1 MKNPLRRAL
10 LPGLAVSVA
19 ICLAATVLAGLVR
32 AAPVPAMA
40 DSAGRAATSQA
51 LSGPQCS
58 VGYLQPRLHLRGV
71 QVDSAGVNATGAFSA
86 PGQPPVTGLPA
97 FCDVTLT
104 QPDRAG
110 HPMDIEVWLP
120 SQWTGRFQGV
130 GGSYYTCGVN
140 HSELASAIEG
150 GYSAASTDCGLP
162 ASGALT
168 GAWALRPD
176 GKLNWPLIDDFAY
189 AGIHDMSVAGKA
201 VTRAYYPSPLRY
213 SYFNGCSTGGREG
226 LMEAQRYP
234 ADYNGIVSGSP
245 AINWTKFIPSEL
257 WPELVM
263 LQSNDFLPSCKETA
277 FTNAAIAA
285 CTDGSGVIENPA
297 ACHFNPF
304 KLVGDVTPCGTI
316 TATDA
321 AVVEKIWDGPVVDGK
336 HLWYGLEPGA
346 SLFGLAAT
354 TTSNGT
360 TGPVAFPVSVGWFQY
375 WLTQNPGFNWET
387 LTYEQ
392 FLRYFG
398 QSVAE
403 FGYPIATDN
412 PDLGAFEHDGG
423 KILIWHGLADQLIF
437 PQGTIQYYQR
447 VQDTL
452 GARNTATFARLFIAP
467 GAQHCAAAAGP
478 APANPLQDVVNW
490 VEHGQ
495 APATILATGG
505 VDPSTSQPTQ
515 RPLCA
520 YPYLSEYVSGNPDS
534 LSSYSCVL
542 LTSAQQRQLTALN

>member
-234 ADYNGIVSGSP
+234 GDYNGIAAGAP
-245 AINWTKFIPSEL
+245 AINWTRFVPSGI
-257 WPELVM
+257 WPQLVM
-263 LQSNDFLPSCKETA
+263 KESNDFLPGCIENA
-277 FTNAAIAA
+277 FTASAVRA
-285 CTDGSGVIENPA
+285 CGSAGGVITNPSACDWNPA
-297 ACHFNPF
+297 D
-304 KLVGDVTPCGTI
+304 LVGVRTPCGVI
-316 TATDA
+316 TREDA
-321 AVVEKIWDGPVVDGK
+321 AVMERIWQGPVSTTGK
-336 HLWYGLEPGA
+336 KLWYGLERGA
-346 SLFGLAAT
+346 SLATLAAT
-354 TTSNGT
+354 TTGPDGVTSGIPFSIAVGYLGT
-360 TGPVAFPVSVGWFQY
+360 
-375 WLTQNPGFNWET
+375 WLLRNPSWNWQT
-387 LTYEQ
+387 LTYAQ
-392 FLRYFG
+392 FDELFTR
-398 QSVAE
+398 SVSE
-403 FGYPIATDN
+403 FSDAIATDN
-412 PDLGAFEHDGG
+412 PDLSAFRHDGG
-423 KILIWHGLADQLIF
+423 KIIIWHGLADQEIF
-437 PQGTIQYYQR
+437 PQGTVNYYQR
-447 VQDTL
+447 VRKAM
-452 GARNTATFARLFIAP
+452 GGSAATDSFARLFLAP
-467 GAQHCAAAAGP
+467 GAQHCASAAGP
-478 APANPLQDVVNW
+478 APAPGQPLAAVVNW
-490 VEHGQ
+490 VELGT
-495 APATILATGG
+495 APATIPGETIDPATGG
-505 VDPSTSQPTQ
+505 VASS
-515 RPLCA
+515 RPLCL
-520 YPYLSEYVSGNPDS
+520 YPGLARYTGRGPATAA
-534 LSSYSCVL
+534 SSFACAS
-542 LTSAQQRQLTALN
+542 